1 MTKNL
6 IPILVPEDPFPT
18 QKVYREYSSIEVR
31 MWTSLLAIGC
41 FTVAPLE
48 HDNSLNQYNYC
59 KGIQIP
65 VFYTVEDWIALTK
78 KTTLND

>member
-1 MTKNL
+1 
-6 IPILVPEDPFPT
+6 
-18 QKVYREYSSIEVR
+18 
-31 MWTSLLAIGC
+31 MWTSLLAIGR

-78 KTTLND
+78 KIALND